1 MNGGFCI
8 VYRTRVQYEWP
19 NHTELGS
26 STQSENR
33 KEALLL
39 TQGEVLL
46 TSPSVL
52 FSDLR
57 HGFSPWHILPD
68 FGNRYMKIQN
78 DSKSCQVP
86 FDKTLCSIFLCNLI
100 DNLFYMENYFL
111 HYTENHNLFIIE
123 FYNLY
128 LPTSRHALRN
138 FLWPICLLVL
148 YRVKF
153 VTNCWFPHTLES
165 WLNLVSLSYGKTLWM
180 MSFSSLVTEVS
191 AYCDITYKNATLLL
205 NQVSFLALGPRIYC
219 RVDVIY
225 ILTSL

>member
-1 MNGGFCI
+1 MVSHHGTF
-8 VYRTRVQYEWP
+8 
-19 NHTELGS
+19 S
-26 STQSENR
+26 
-33 KEALLL
+33 
-39 TQGEVLL
+39 L
-46 TSPSVL
+46 TSETDTWRS
-52 FSDLR
+52 R
-57 HGFSPWHILPD
+57 
-68 FGNRYMKIQN
+68 MIQN
-78 DSKSCQVP
+78 HVKCPLIKPCALYFYVTSLIICFIWKI
-86 FDKTLCSIFLCNLI
+86 IFFI
-100 DNLFYMENYFL
+100 
-111 HYTENHNLFIIE
+111 TQKIINLFIIE

-225 ILTSL
+225 ILISL